1 MNERDAEFLQR
12 LRAVFLTEA
21 RDHLLAIG
29 TGLVALEKGGS
40 PVERGQHVEAV
51 FRHTHSLKGAARAA
65 GFPRIE
71 KLCQTLEEIFALCKR
86 RGRVLPAGNFDVLHR
101 AFDMVSAD
109 VDAGGGTVP
118 NLSPD
123 AIAAMLTQLEAIAR
137 GEAAVECE
145 PESLHEPE
153 SSAEEA
159 VDQPPAVPDADT
171 GAVPV
176 LVREVTSTVRVQTPR
191 LDRVLLAA
199 EELLTVKQAGA
210 ERTEELRLLELR
222 FGLWSKHWLAAQ
234 PALRRLRSLVATSD
248 PGTRIEL
255 ESVTRALEFL
265 EWNYGHQRSLEGDV
279 RAIARSAARDSHFAG
294 KQIDELLDDSKTLRM
309 LPFSALSEALPK
321 LVRDLARDQ
330 DKQVDLQISGE
341 DVQLD
346 KRMVELLRDPL
357 VHLVR
362 NALDHGV
369 ELPAK
374 RQAAG
379 KPPRATLQVQARLL
393 HGNQIS
399 IEIADDGAGL
409 DPQRLRKAALRSG
422 VLGEDA
428 ARELNDAQ
436 ALELA
441 FRSDVSTSPII
452 TEISGRGLGLAIVR
466 EQVERLGGRVEVENR
481 EPCGARFRI
490 LLPQSMAMLRGLFVE
505 ACNQVFVLPSAHV
518 ERVIQVPRASSKTVG
533 QRETLT
539 IDGQVV
545 ALARLHQLLEMPA
558 FQSAA
563 DPMTV
568 VLLGAGHQRVALVV
582 DEVLHEGEVLV
593 KRLRRP
599 LVRVRNIAGAT
610 VLASGKPV
618 PILNVADLLKSARH
632 TAVQAPV
639 RPEAKEGGRPLAQR
653 VLLAEDSITSRLLL
667 KGILESAGCKV
678 RAVADGIEAF
688 TALRSESFDLLVSD
702 IEMPRLN
709 GFDLTLRIRADHKL
723 ADLPV
728 VLVTALSRR
737 EDRERGIDV
746 GANAYIAKGSFDQRE
761 LLEAVRRLA
770 GARESS

>member
-1 MNERDAEFLQR
+1 MSERDAAFLQR
-12 LRAVFLTEA
+12 LRAVFVAEA
-21 RDHLLAIG
+21 RDHLLAVG
-29 TGLVALEKGGS
+29 TGLVALEKDGS
-40 PVERGQHVEAV
+40 PAERERHVEAV

-65 GFPRIE
+65 GFPQTE
-71 KLCQTLEEIFALCKR
+71 TLCQTLEEIFAQCKR
-86 RGRVLPAGNFDVLHR
+86 RGRVLLADDFDVLHR
-101 AFDMVSAD
+101 AYDMLGAD
-109 VDAGGGTVP
+109 VEAGAGSAPAPAPGAV
-118 NLSPD
+118 
-123 AIAAMLTQLEAIAR
+123 AAMVARLEAVASS
-137 GEAAVECE
+137 EAAAGCE
-145 PESLHEPE
+145 PEGLPGTGSPTR
-153 SSAEEA
+153 EA
-159 VDQPPAVPDADT
+159 ADQPTVVPDPAV
-171 GAVPV
+171 VP
-176 LVREVTSTVRVQTPR
+176 VREVASTVRIQTPR

-210 ERTEELRLLELR
+210 ERAEELRLLESRLGPW
-222 FGLWSKHWLAAQ
+222 FKHWLAAQ

-248 PGTRIEL
+248 PGARPEL
-255 ESVTRALEFL
+255 EALTRLLEFL
-265 EWNYGHQRSLEGDV
+265 EWNYGYQRALEGDV

-294 KQIDELLDDSKTLRM
+294 KQIDELLDDSKALLM
-309 LPFSALSEALPK
+309 LPFSALSETLPK

-330 DKQVDLQISGE
+330 DKRVDLRISGE

-362 NALDHGV
+362 NALDHGI
-369 ELPAK
+369 ELPAE

-379 KPPRATLQVQARLL
+379 KPPRATLQVDARLL
-393 HGNQIS
+393 HGNQIG
-399 IEIADDGAGL
+399 IEITDDGAGL
-409 DPQRLRKAALRSG
+409 DPRRLREAALRAG
-422 VLGEDA
+422 VLGEA
-428 ARELNDAQ
+428 AAAELDDGQ

-481 EPCGARFRI
+481 EPCGARFRM

-505 ACNQVFVLPSAHV
+505 TGSQMFVLPGAHV
-518 ERVIQVPRASSKTVG
+518 ERVIRVPRASSKTVG
-533 QRETLT
+533 QRETLA

-545 ALARLHQLLEMPA
+545 ALVRLHQLLEMPA
-558 FQSAA
+558 AHSVA

-568 VLLGAGHQRVALVV
+568 VLLGAGSQRMAVAV
-582 DEVLHEGEVLV
+582 DEVLHEGEILV

-599 LVRVRNIAGAT
+599 LVRVRNVAGAT

-632 TAVQAPV
+632 VDGQATA
-639 RPEAKEGGRPLAQR
+639 RPEAQEAGRPLAQR

-678 RAVADGIEAF
+678 KAVADGIEAF
-688 TALRSESFDLLVSD
+688 TALRSEMFDLLVSD

-709 GFDLTLRIRADHKL
+709 GFDLTSRIRADHKL